1 MRKRNKYIRTTGRKG
16 VIELF
21 AFMAF
26 LFILAACS
34 TTSAIP
40 DGEHLYTCI
49 LYTSDAADDPTH
61 LNQPKRR
68 IGNDKGQQKI

>member
-1 MRKRNKYIRTTGRKG
+1 MTKRNKYIRTTGGKG

-26 LFILAACS
+26 LFILVACS

-40 DGEHLYTCI
+40 DGEQLYTGME
-49 LYTSDAADDPTH
+49 PT
-61 LNQPKRR
+61 NTVITK
-68 IGNDKGQQKI
+68 KINTLMM